1 MDEYI
6 IQTDSYDCEDRIDH
20 PAVLVYF
27 YDHRDIRCRGFEAI
41 IGEVAERYQED
52 VIVLSVD
59 TEQSPELAY
68 RYGIDSVPFVIF
80 FRDGEPAADI
90 EGANLPGV
98 YCDMID
104 SYI

>member
-1 MDEYI
+1 M
-6 IQTDSYDCEDRIDH
+6 
-20 PAVLVYF
+20 
-27 YDHRDIRCRGFEAI
+27 
-41 IGEVAERYQED
+41 
-52 VIVLSVD
+52 IVLSVD

>member
-6 IQTDSYDCEDRIDH
+6 IQTDSYDFEDRIDH

-59 TEQSPELAY
+59 TEQWAY
-68 RYGIDSVPFVIF
+68 TVI
-80 FRDGEPAADI
+80 
-90 EGANLPGV
+90 
-98 YCDMID
+98 
-104 SYI
+104 